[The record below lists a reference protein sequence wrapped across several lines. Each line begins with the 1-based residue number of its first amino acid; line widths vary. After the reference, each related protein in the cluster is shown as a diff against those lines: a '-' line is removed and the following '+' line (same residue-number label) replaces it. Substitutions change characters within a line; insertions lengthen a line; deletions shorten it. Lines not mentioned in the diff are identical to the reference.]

1 MSAYR
6 FTAGTAEERRRW
18 VSAVALGMRT
28 EATSKYEV
36 GGNLERAA
44 RLLERCDAEAGVI
57 PLDALGTALTECVAL
72 EDIGRILGVQGPDVD
87 LVAELRRAG
96 GDGSMETRDFSTPA
110 VLTVYFGVVAHGKDV
125 YRESLDLL
133 EYLMHP
139 ARAMSL
145 HELFANERI
154 MEHLWTQFPR
164 LRDIPP
170 FDVRGV
176 MSLERWTAQAAASLG
191 SWRLAIR
198 RPS

>member
-1 MSAYR
+1 
-6 FTAGTAEERRRW
+6 
-18 VSAVALGMRT
+18 
-28 EATSKYEV
+28 
-36 GGNLERAA
+36 
-44 RLLERCDAEAGVI
+44 
-57 PLDALGTALTECVAL
+57 
-72 EDIGRILGVQGPDVD
+72 
-87 LVAELRRAG
+87 
-96 GDGSMETRDFSTPA
+96 METREFSMQA

-154 MEHLWTQFPR
+154 MEYLWTQFPQ
-164 LRDIPP
+164 LRDIPA
-170 FDVRGV
+170 FDVRGTT
-176 MSLERWTAQAAASLG
+176 SLEQWTTQAAVSLG